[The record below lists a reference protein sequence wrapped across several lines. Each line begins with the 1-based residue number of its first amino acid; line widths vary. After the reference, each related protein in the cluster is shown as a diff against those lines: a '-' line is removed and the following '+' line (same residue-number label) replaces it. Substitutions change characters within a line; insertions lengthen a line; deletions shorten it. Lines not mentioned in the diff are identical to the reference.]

1 MEKVT
6 NTLAGLDLTKYIR
19 YYWNARYGLVRE
31 KDLYRIFNPD
41 NCIAFDDKETIQHL
55 FSLQSL
61 KATTFVPI
69 VLALEMRKDQFTAG
83 DIANILDAI
92 ETYIFR
98 NATIAGKTA
107 NATEVFFSSI
117 ANDIYE
123 QNFQSEKEITDT
135 IRGKMI
141 ADEDFENLFVTFS
154 TKTTQYI
161 RYILLKV
168 HEY

>member
-1 MEKVT
+1 MGWSVKRSVP
-6 NTLAGLDLTKYIR
+6 Y
-19 YYWNARYGLVRE
+19 
-31 KDLYRIFNPD
+31 FNPD

-98 NATIAGKTA
+98 NATIAGKPRMQPRSSSPPLQMTFT
-107 NATEVFFSSI
+107 NKISSLKKKLQILSEV
-117 ANDIYE
+117 
-123 QNFQSEKEITDT
+123 K
-135 IRGKMI
+135 
-141 ADEDFENLFVTFS
+141 
-154 TKTTQYI
+154 
-161 RYILLKV
+161 
-168 HEY
+168 